1 VTADRQ
7 ARLAQAWDEAAEG
20 YETYFVPRF
29 APWVRAAV
37 DAITTGSR
45 REVRSAGAAPEAH
58 ASGAAAGGAVVAA
71 PEVHAGGALEAR
83 SADGAL
89 LPGGPVL
96 VPCCGTF
103 PELDLLVERFP
114 GREVAGIDL
123 SAGMVRLARERA
135 ARVGQR
141 VTVVQGDASTLDPR
155 WAGVC
160 AAVVSVFGLQQLP
173 DPEAAIRSWVGAL
186 APGGRMCVVYWPGQT
201 EADGPFAL
209 MGTVIGE
216 RSDYSWEE
224 RLVSALDEAEIERD
238 ELVSYPMTHPDAATY
253 FDAADHAGPMRSL
266 ALARGDAYIA
276 ELRAR
281 FLAQAP
287 AGEWTHHPRARLIV
301 VRKPLSRAGAPPTS

>member
-1 VTADRQ
+1 VTTDRQ

-37 DAITTGSR
+37 DAITSGSR
-45 REVRSAGAAPEAH
+45 REVRSAGAAPE
-58 ASGAAAGGAVVAA
+58 VAA
-71 PEVHAGGALEAR
+71 RDAA
-83 SADGAL
+83 AL

-135 ARVGQR
+135 ARVGRR

-160 AAVVSVFGLQQLP
+160 GAVVSVFGLQQLP

-186 APGGRMCVVYWPGQT
+186 APGGRMCAVYWPGQT
-201 EADGPFAL
+201 EEDGPFAL

-253 FDAADHAGPMRSL
+253 FDAADRAGPMRSL

-301 VRKPLSRAGAPPTS
+301 VRKPLSRAEAPPTS